1 MPFPDPIPVRF
12 TEEDADNFTI
22 RPVKRQTFR
31 PHELLDMILRVTGKD
46 PARVQQILH
55 SGTIVYHFY
64 RYWWQS
70 LDLTVE
76 DLAAALANFPSDD
89 PSRPFRAN
97 ECSAVTL
104 ESAPSA
110 HRSVEITRESAA
122 RKPLFSS
129 ASLWDRLMSLGASAA
144 PQYSSY
150 SFERSADVYH
160 LALTPDTGAAIV
172 RESARLA
179 PRNLRAQLELLG
191 PASRITFI
199 CPRAHQY
206 AGAQLHA

>member
-1 MPFPDPIPVRF
+1 VPLPNTIPVRF

-31 PHELLDMILRVTGKD
+31 PPELLDMILRVTGKD

-70 LDLTVE
+70 LDLSAE
-76 DLAAALANFPSDD
+76 ELAAALANFPSDD
-89 PSRPFRAN
+89 PTRPFRAN

-110 HRSVEITRESAA
+110 HRIVEITRESAG

-144 PQYSSY
+144 PQYSAY
-150 SFERSADVYH
+150 SFERAADLYH
-160 LALTPDTGAAIV
+160 LALTPDIGAAIV
-172 RESARLA
+172 RESLRLA
-179 PRNLRAQLELLG
+179 PRNLRTQLEHLG
-191 PASRITFI
+191 PAARITFT
-199 CPRAHQY
+199 CPRAHGS
-206 AGAQLHA
+206 AGAQ